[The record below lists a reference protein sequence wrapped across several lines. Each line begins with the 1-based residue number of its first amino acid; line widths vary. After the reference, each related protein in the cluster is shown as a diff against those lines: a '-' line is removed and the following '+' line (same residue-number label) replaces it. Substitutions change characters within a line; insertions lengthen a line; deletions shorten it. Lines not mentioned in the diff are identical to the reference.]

1 MNNKRLLILGIGFG
15 GALVLAGCHD
25 DTPTSSMPPPPAT
38 NMPVAFEAFTQSQ
51 VKTATCNTVVAVEIG
66 ATTFG
71 FAADQ
76 DEADPRDISG
86 VTPGCD
92 TASG

>member
-1 MNNKRLLILGIGFG
+1 MNNKHLLILGIGFG
-15 GALVLAGCHD
+15 AALVLAGCHD
-25 DTPTSSMPPPPAT
+25 DTATSSTPPPAT
-38 NMPVAFEAFTQSQ
+38 NMPTAFETFTQSQ
-51 VKTATCNTVVAVEIG
+51 VKIATCNSLVAVEID
-66 ATTFG
+66 AATFG

>member
-1 MNNKRLLILGIGFG
+1 MNNKHLLILGIGFG

-25 DTPTSSMPPPPAT
+25 DTATSSTPPPAT
-38 NMPVAFEAFTQSQ
+38 NMPLTFEGFTQSQ
-51 VKTATCNTVVAVEIG
+51 VKIATCNNLAAVEIG
-66 ATTFG
+66 ATTFD

-76 DEADPRDISG
+76 DEADPRDISD

-92 TASG
+92 TGSG